1 MGNEVYRRSVLKFI
15 CFLSVVIL
23 LSSGCQGSTVT
34 STAAAQKAVE
44 YEFKTVPRP
53 AYGVLGGEWTVFALS
68 RLGVQ
73 LPEGYEEIYMTSLK
87 QTVKETRGKLSE
99 DKYTEYSRVC
109 LALAALG
116 EASTV
121 EGFDLLENLEDF
133 DRVVSQGLNGAV
145 YALLALDAHK
155 NQSSV
160 KQAYVDYI
168 VEQQNSQ
175 GGFSFLGKESSSEA
189 DMTAMVLQCLAP
201 YKDQE
206 KVQNVLEKG
215 VELLSL
221 LQSEQGGY
229 ESGGEDSSESIS
241 QAVIALCTLGIDCNG
256 EDFRKEGKGL
266 LDRLLEYEQK
276 DGSFSHTGNGEG
288 DLMATDQALCAL
300 AAYERWQ
307 DKKTALYDMS
317 DVK

>member
-1 MGNEVYRRSVLKFI
+1 MGNEVYRRNILKLFSILAVLI
-15 CFLSVVIL
+15 MLSA
-23 LSSGCQGSTVT
+23 GCKSSTVT
-34 STAAAQKAVE
+34 STTAAQKAVE
-44 YEFKTVPRP
+44 YEIKTVPRP

-116 EASTV
+116 ESSKV
-121 EGFDLLENLEDF
+121 EGVDLLENLEDF
-133 DRVVSQGLNGAV
+133 DQVISQGLNGAV
-145 YALLALDAHK
+145 YALLALDAHE

-160 KQAYVDYI
+160 KQEYVDYI

-175 GGFSFLGKESSSEA
+175 GGFSFQGKESPSEA

-201 YKDQE
+201 YKGQK
-206 KVQNVLEKG
+206 KVENVLKKG
-215 VELLSL
+215 VKLLSL
-221 LQSEQGGY
+221 LQSEEGGY

-256 EDFRKEGKGL
+256 EDFQKEGKGL
-266 LDRLLEYEQK
+266 LDRLLEHEQK
-276 DGSFSHTGNGEG
+276 DGSFSHTRNGKG